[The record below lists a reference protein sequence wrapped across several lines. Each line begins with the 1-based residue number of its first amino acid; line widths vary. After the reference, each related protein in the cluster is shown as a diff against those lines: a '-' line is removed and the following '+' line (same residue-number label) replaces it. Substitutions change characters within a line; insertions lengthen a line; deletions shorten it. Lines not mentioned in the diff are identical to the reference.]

1 MDGVYLMKRK
11 YITILKFLIMLSST
25 LFVLTFA
32 VKFSLDSTTLYKFDI
47 GHLKLEE
54 KVNLNRSII
63 ENNYDA
69 VINYIKNKNQVE
81 LHLPNLIMSEPGRIH
96 FYEVKN
102 IFLLLNKINIIS
114 AIISLLLICIF
125 FYYKDFS
132 FLKTCSIS
140 LIAFPTLLLL
150 PFIINFDKSF
160 TFFHKILF
168 NNSFWEFDPITDPI
182 INILPEEFFFHDI
195 LLIVSIMFMF
205 SFIFAMIFLILKK
218 RRN

>member
-1 MDGVYLMKRK
+1 MKKK
-11 YITILKFLIMLSST
+11 YSFILKFLIMFSST
-25 LFVLTFA
+25 IFILTFA
-32 VKFSLDSTTLYKFDI
+32 VKFSLDSTRLYRYDI
-47 GHLKLEE
+47 GHLRLEE
-54 KVNLNRSII
+54 KVNMNRTII

-69 VINYIKNKNQVE
+69 VINYIKNKNQAK
-81 LHLPNLIMSEPGRIH
+81 LHLPNLVMSESGRIH

-125 FYYKDFS
+125 LYYKDFS

-140 LIAFPTLLLL
+140 LVAFPALLLL
-150 PFIINFDKSF
+150 PFMINFDKSF
-160 TFFHKILF
+160 IFFHKILF

-195 LLIVSIMFMF
+195 LLIVFIMFIF
-205 SFIFAMIFLILKK
+205 SFIFAMIFLLLKK